1 MPLRT
6 RVQPIQKDVQLLL
19 DEFKSPQ
26 QRSKAL
32 AQFAHDEIED
42 AKKINRRALGYDPPV
57 TIYVDGNKSISIE
70 SVKNVVVA
78 DFELIGQLVLWVHGQ
93 LQMHSPVR
101 TGKYK
106 RSHTLF
112 ADGHQVE
119 PIGPEVPVASEY
131 VFVNLVP
138 YARKI
143 ERGSSSQAPDGVY
156 QVVAHL
162 AQQQFRG
169 VGRITFSYRTVLEG
183 LIVGGKKGD
192 RSENRNPAI
201 IIKGGL

>member
-1 MPLRT
+1 MPLRA
-6 RVQPIQKDVQLLL
+6 RVQPITRDLQLLL
-19 DEFKSPQ
+19 DDLKSPQ
-26 QRSKAL
+26 QRSQAL
-32 AQFAHDEIED
+32 ADFARDEIED
-42 AKKINRRALGYDPPV
+42 AKVINKRALGYEPPV
-57 TIYVDGNKSISIE
+57 TIYVDGQRNASLE
-70 SVKNVVVA
+70 SVKNVIVA
-78 DFELIGQLVLWVHGQ
+78 DFELIGQLVLWIHGQ

-106 RSHTLF
+106 RSHALF

-119 PIGPEVPVASEY
+119 PIGPEIPVANEY

-162 AQQQFRG
+162 AQQQFREL
-169 VGRITFSYRTVLEG
+169 GRITFSYRTVLEG

-201 IIKGGL
+201 IIRGRV